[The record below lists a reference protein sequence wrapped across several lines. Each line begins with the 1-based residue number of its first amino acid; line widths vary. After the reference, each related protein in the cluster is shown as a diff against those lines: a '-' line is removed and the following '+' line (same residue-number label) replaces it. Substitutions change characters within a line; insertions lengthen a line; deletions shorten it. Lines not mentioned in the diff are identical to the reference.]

1 MMKNDMMHFQTFR
14 NFIPLIPEIKNEF
27 KSDTDGLNKMNHDNH
42 EETIFY
48 YVDEKH
54 DMKSPPLSCFDS
66 NIHKL

>member
-42 EETIFY
+42 EEAIF